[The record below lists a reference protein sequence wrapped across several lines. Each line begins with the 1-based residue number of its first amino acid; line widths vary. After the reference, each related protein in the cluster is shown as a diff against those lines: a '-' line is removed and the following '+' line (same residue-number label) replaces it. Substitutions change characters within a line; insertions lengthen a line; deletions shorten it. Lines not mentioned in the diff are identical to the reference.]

1 MTLWFVLALM
11 TAAAIFAVL
20 WPLARKPASIA
31 SGSDIAVYRDQL
43 EEVRRDRA
51 AGLIGNEEAAAAE
64 TEVSRRLLAATGA
77 NKETISSTPSRQRAV
92 AVAALVLLPLGAA
105 GTYLALGSPML
116 AHRPLA
122 PRLAQSTGNQSVDNL
137 IAQVEAHLE
146 RRPDDGR
153 GWEVIA
159 PVYMRL
165 GRFDDAVKARSNALR
180 LNGETAD
187 REAALGE
194 ALVFAANG
202 VVTAD
207 AKVAFERA
215 VALDA
220 DHVQARYFLG
230 VAAEQD
236 GDQARAAAIWSA
248 LLANAPPDAR
258 WAQFIRRALDR
269 ISPSPAGTGEGQIA
283 GSARPV
289 GPSEEQIA
297 ATSQLDTGQ
306 RNTMIRG
313 MVDRLAE
320 RLARSGSDPEGW
332 LRLVRSYTVLGEH
345 EKARAA
351 QSKARAALAGDPA
364 QLRQFEDGV
373 TELASHPEDRI
384 EGGAIPGQ
392 IAGSR
397 QPAGPSEEQIAAASQ
412 LDADQRNVMIRGMVE
427 RLSQRL
433 ARSGSD
439 PE

>member
-1 MTLWFVLALM
+1 MTVWFVLALM
-11 TAAAIFAVL
+11 TAVAIFAVL
-20 WPLARKPASIA
+20 WPLGRKPGRLA
-31 SGSDIAVYRDQL
+31 SGSDTAVYRDQL

-64 TEVSRRLLAATGA
+64 AEVSRRLLAATGA
-77 NKETISSTPSRQRAV
+77 DKETISSTPVRRRAV
-92 AVAALVLLPLGAA
+92 AVAVLVLLPVGAA
-105 GTYLALGSPML
+105 GVYLALGSPML
-116 AHRPLA
+116 PDRPLA
-122 PRLAQSTGNQSVDNL
+122 PRLAQSTGSQSVDNL

-146 RRPDDGR
+146 QRPDDGR

-165 GRFDDAVKARSNALR
+165 GRFDDAVKARTNALR

-220 DHVQARYFLG
+220 NHVQARYLLG

-248 LLANAPPDAR
+248 MLANAPPDAR
-258 WAQFIRRALDR
+258 WTEFIRRALDR
-269 ISPSPAGTGEGQIA
+269 VSPLPAGASEREIA
-283 GSARPV
+283 GSDRPG

-297 ATSQLDTGQ
+297 TALQLDADQ
-306 RNTMIRG
+306 RNAMIRG
-313 MVDRLAE
+313 MVERLSE

-332 LRLVRSYTVLGEH
+332 VRLVRSYMVLGER

-351 QSKARAALAGDPA
+351 VTDARRALATEPA
-364 QLRQFEDGV
+364 QLKRFEDQVKG
-373 TELASHPEDRI
+373 LGL
-384 EGGAIPGQ
+384 EG
-392 IAGSR
+392 
-397 QPAGPSEEQIAAASQ
+397 
-412 LDADQRNVMIRGMVE
+412 
-427 RLSQRL
+427 
-433 ARSGSD
+433 
-439 PE
+439 